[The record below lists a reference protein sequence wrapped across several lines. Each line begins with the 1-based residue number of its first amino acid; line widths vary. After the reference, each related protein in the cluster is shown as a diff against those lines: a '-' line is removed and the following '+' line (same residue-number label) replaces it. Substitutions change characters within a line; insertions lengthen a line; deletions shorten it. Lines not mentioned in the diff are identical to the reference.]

1 MSRLRSPISTFSSW
15 WGFISSND
23 VNEIVVCSFIVA
35 LSLLSV
41 VVFVLLCCFT
51 ITNNKN
57 VLMQMVIAINQR
69 NLGAGLLGDIFL
81 LRDDTDILF
90 L

>member
-1 MSRLRSPISTFSSW
+1 
-15 WGFISSND
+15 
-23 VNEIVVCSFIVA
+23 
-35 LSLLSV
+35 
-41 VVFVLLCCFT
+41 
-51 ITNNKN
+51 
-57 VLMQMVIAINQR
+57 MQMVIAINQR